1 MDRQV
6 IEQKFESL
14 RRCLA
19 RIRERAPA
27 TAAELERDPD
37 AQDVLTLNLTR
48 AVQLCVDIGTHLVAA
63 SEHPAPDTMGQTF
76 DVLADMSLIG
86 PELALRMKKAVGF
99 RNIAIHNYEAIDWQ
113 ITHLI
118 ATRYLEDFTAFA
130 AAMMNFLGQRQDRP
144 E

>member
-6 IEQKFESL
+6 IEQKIEFL

-19 RIRERAPA
+19 RVKQKTPA
-27 TAAELERDPD
+27 TAAELGDDPD

-48 AVQLCVDIGTHLVAA
+48 AVQLSVDIGTHLIA
-63 SEHPAPDTMGQTF
+63 SSDQPAPDTMEQAF
-76 DVLADMSLIG
+76 DVLASMALIG

-118 ATRYLEDFTAFA
+118 ATRHIEDFSAFA
-130 AAMMNFLGQRQDRP
+130 AAIINFM
-144 E
+144 EKH

>member
-6 IEQKFESL
+6 IEQKLESL

-19 RIRERAPA
+19 RIRQKTPA
-27 TAAELERDPD
+27 TVAELERNPD

-48 AVQLCVDIGTHLVAA
+48 AVQLSVDIGTHLIA
-63 SEHPAPDTMGQTF
+63 SSDQPAPDTMGQTF
-76 DVLADMSLIG
+76 DVLASMSLIG

-99 RNIAIHNYEAIDWQ
+99 RNIAIHSYEAIDWQ

-118 ATRYLEDFTAFA
+118 ATRHIEDFSAFA
-130 AAMMNFLGQRQDRP
+130 TAIVDFMEKHESTP

>member
-6 IEQKFESL
+6 IEQKLESL

-19 RIRERAPA
+19 RIRQKTPA
-27 TAAELERDPD
+27 TVAELERNPD

-48 AVQLCVDIGTHLVAA
+48 AVQLSVDIGTHLIA
-63 SEHPAPDTMGQTF
+63 SSDQPAPDTMGQTF
-76 DVLADMSLIG
+76 DVLASMSLIG
-86 PELALRMKKAVGF
+86 QELALRMKKAVGF
-99 RNIAIHNYEAIDWQ
+99 RNIAIHSYEAIDWQ

-118 ATRYLEDFTAFA
+118 ATRHIEDFSAFA
-130 AAMMNFLGQRQDRP
+130 TAIVDFMEKHESTP